1 MAADD
6 DGGDFFIPVV
16 VETVT
21 VLLMLGSVTVS
32 FTVVTGYG
40 AAAVVIGV
48 EVGCVV
54 VTAGVT
60 ADFPVV
66 VVDAV
71 GVSVGVV
78 EDPGTVV
85 VCTFP
90 TGFVVVSV
98 IVLVLEMDPA

>member
-6 DGGDFFIPVV
+6 DGGDFFIPGV

-21 VLLMLGSVTVS
+21 VLLTLGGVTVS
-32 FTVVTGYG
+32 FAVVTGCG

-48 EVGCVV
+48 KVGCVV

-66 VVDAV
+66 VLDTV

-78 EDPGTVV
+78 EVPGTVV

-90 TGFVVVSV
+90 KGFAVVSV
-98 IVLVLEMDPA
+98 IALVLEMDPA

>member
-6 DGGDFFIPVV
+6 DGSDFFVTVV

-32 FTVVTGYG
+32 LTVVTGCG
-40 AAAVVIGV
+40 AAAVVIDV

-66 VVDAV
+66 VLDNV

-78 EDPGTVV
+78 KVPDTVV

>member
-1 MAADD
+1 MAAND

-21 VLLMLGSVTVS
+21 VLLTLGSVTVS
-32 FTVVTGYG
+32 FTVVRGCG
-40 AAAVVIGV
+40 ASAVVIGV

-60 ADFPVV
+60 ADCPVV
-66 VVDAV
+66 VLDAA

-78 EDPGTVV
+78 EVPGAVI

-90 TGFVVVSV
+90 KGFAVVSV
-98 IVLVLEMDPA
+98 IVLVFEMDPA

>member
-21 VLLMLGSVTVS
+21 VLLTLGSVTVS
-32 FTVVTGYG
+32 FTVVTRCGV
-40 AAAVVIGV
+40 AAVVIGV

-66 VVDAV
+66 VLDTV
-71 GVSVGVV
+71 GVSIGVV
-78 EDPGTVV
+78 EVTGTVV

-90 TGFVVVSV
+90 TGVAVSV
-98 IVLVLEMDPA
+98 TVLVLEMDPA